1 MSTLEVNSIQPL
13 SSGTTV
19 TLGASGKTLSIPSGC
34 TISNS
39 GTATGFSKIGQVVVG
54 TTESS
59 GTTTSTS
66 FSSTGL
72 SAQITPSSSSS
83 KIFVTCCFSGS
94 KNSDPNDGDWAYF
107 SIFRDSTNLGGANGR
122 GITGHYNYINQ
133 WVDNHYPVSMVVLD
147 SPSSTSQ
154 LTYTVQYAGSNS
166 NDTIAFNNREMKT
179 SIILMEVL
187 A

>member
-1 MSTLEVNSIQPL
+1 MGTIFVDNLEPQ
-13 SSGTTV
+13 SGTSL
-19 TLGASGKTLSIPSGC
+19 TLGASGDSISLASGA
-34 TISNS
+34 TQS
-39 GTATGFSKIGQVVVG
+39 GFGKIGQVVVG

-107 SIFRDSTNLGGANGR
+107 SIFRDSTNLGAANGR

-133 WVDNHYPVSMVVLD
+133 SVDNHYPVSMVVLD

>member
-1 MSTLEVNSIQPL
+1 MSKILVDEITTRD
-13 SSGTTV
+13 GTTTL

-39 GTATGFSKIGQVVVG
+39 GSATGFGKVGQVVVG
-54 TTESS
+54 TTESA

-94 KNSDPNDGDWAYF
+94 KNSDANDGDWAYF

-122 GITGHYNYINQ
+122 GITGHYNYQNLA
-133 WVDNHYPVSMVVLD
+133 VDNHFPVSMVVLD

-154 LTYTVQYAGSNS
+154 LTYTVQYAGAAS

-179 SIILMEVL
+179 SIILMEIL